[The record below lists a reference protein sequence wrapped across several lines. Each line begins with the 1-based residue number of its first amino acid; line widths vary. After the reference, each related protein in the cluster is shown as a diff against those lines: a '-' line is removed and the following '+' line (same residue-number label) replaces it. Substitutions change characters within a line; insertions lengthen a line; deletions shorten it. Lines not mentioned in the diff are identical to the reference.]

1 MEKRRNVKTAP
12 VVIQREAVFGVQERI
27 PGVSMIRVRAVAG
40 FGLQVQARGRV
51 REAAAFPA
59 PGPWPVLATSR
70 LLPSDL

>member
-27 PGVSMIRVRAVAG
+27 PGVSMVRARAVAD
-40 FGLQVQARGRV
+40 FGLRDQVRDRA

-59 PGPWPVLATSR
+59 PGPWPALATGR
-70 LLPSDL
+70 RLPSDL